1 MKRSNDAALAGVVF
15 TRAVSAHTVATLP
28 DRLAGTTMDT
38 ADQAAKTSADTAA
51 SAASGMAS
59 AVSAHAAGGPTTD
72 AAAPDAPTAG
82 RRGRRMRAET
92 DRKILQAC
100 LQIAITQGIG
110 AVSIEEVAKRSGVAK
125 TTIYRRY
132 RNAEDMLRQVQ
143 TLEFGRTPELAEL
156 SATRPNL
163 QLMLERIVQHFSS
176 QIGIEAVG
184 MVLSTRNRYFNR
196 IVEQAILPER
206 RRFADFLHRGER
218 AGVLR
223 GGLEAAFLFNTII
236 GSMIASQAL
245 SLRGGEDGENAMAQD
260 SLPSG
265 NRQPAAAAALPSLPS
280 PSGNQSH
287 NIQWAKR
294 MADLIWPAIA
304 V

>member
-1 MKRSNDAALAGVVF
+1 MKRSNDAAFDDTVSIRTAA
-15 TRAVSAHTVATLP
+15 THAVSIHAVATP
-28 DRLAGTTMDT
+28 PNRSAGTTMDT
-38 ADQAAKTSADTAA
+38 ADNQAAKA
-51 SAASGMAS
+51 SA
-59 AVSAHAAGGPTTD
+59 D
-72 AAAPDAPTAG
+72 AAASTTPGMPLALSTSTHATDGATTDSASHDAPAAG
-82 RRGRRMRAET
+82 KRGRRMRAET

-132 RNAEDMLRQVQ
+132 RNAEDMLAQVQ

-184 MVLSTRNRYFNR
+184 MILSTRNRYFSR

-223 GGLEAAFLFNTII
+223 SGLDAAFLFSTII

-245 SLRGGEDGENAMAQD
+245 PLQGTSTADT
-260 SLPSG
+260 
-265 NRQPAAAAALPSLPS
+265 
-280 PSGNQSH
+280 
-287 NIQWAKR
+287 QWAKR

-304 V
+304 A

>member
-223 GGLEAAFLFNTII
+223 GGLDAAFLFNTII

-260 SLPSG
+260 SLPPG

-280 PSGNQSH
+280 PPGNQSH

>member
-1 MKRSNDAALAGVVF
+1 MRLLQYEDSKVKEGDTMKRSNDAAFDDTAS
-15 TRAVSAHTVATLP
+15 THAVPTHAVAMLPNRSA
-28 DRLAGTTMDT
+28 DTTMDT
-38 ADQAAKTSADTAA
+38 AGNQAVKASADTAA
-51 SAASGMAS
+51 SATSDMALAPSTS
-59 AVSAHAAGGPTTD
+59 AQSADNPITD
-72 AAAPDAPTAG
+72 ATDHDAPTVG
-82 RRGRRMRAET
+82 KRGRRMRAET

-132 RNAEDMLRQVQ
+132 RNSEDMLAQVQ

-156 SATRPNL
+156 SATHPNL

-184 MVLSTRNRYFNR
+184 IVLSTRNRYFSR

-223 GGLEAAFLFNTII
+223 SELDAAFLFNTII

-245 SLRGGEDGENAMAQD
+245 PLQSTSMAD
-260 SLPSG
+260 T
-265 NRQPAAAAALPSLPS
+265 
-280 PSGNQSH
+280 
-287 NIQWAKR
+287 QWAKR

-304 V
+304 A